1 MIGRDTAIARCDQ
14 FGNKIAIKIAPRWH
28 AVHEQHHGRICRPF
42 VKIVH
47 PQISPLVEMGRKIV
61 VGKIV
66 EIRVG
71 GTAKISHSALLL
83 GY

>member
-1 MIGRDTAIARCDQ
+1 
-14 FGNKIAIKIAPRWH
+14 
-28 AVHEQHHGRICRPF
+28 
-42 VKIVH
+42 
-47 PQISPLVEMGRKIV
+47 LVEMGRKIV

-71 GTAKISHSALLL
+71 GMAKISHSALLL